1 MGNVTVSANGLTLV
15 HIGSKGKAMA
25 TIPDVCKT
33 PFPSPPGP
41 LPLPYPNIAESKK
54 VKNGSVLTKIDGE
67 STALLGS
74 SVEQSQGDEAGSLGG
89 IVSGSNKDE
98 AFFIKWSPDVS
109 IECRPVCRKTDM
121 MIMNKIN
128 TISMSGM
135 DQSDI
140 EGQQLTDETANVEFE
155 LIDKDENPV
164 QDSNYKVKLPDG
176 SERTG
181 TLNKEGKGKLENVPV
196 GPYKVIFPD
205 LGREMEVNSFKKT
218 NL

>member
-1 MGNVTVSANGLTLV
+1 
-15 HIGSKGKAMA
+15 
-25 TIPDVCKT
+25 
-33 PFPSPPGP
+33 
-41 LPLPYPNIAESKK
+41 
-54 VKNGSVLTKIDGE
+54 
-67 STALLGS
+67 
-74 SVEQSQGDEAGSLGG
+74 EQSQGDEAGSLGG

-140 EGQQLTDETANVEFE
+140 EGQELTDDEETDTLNIE
-155 LIDKDENPV
+155 LLNDKEEPIPNED
-164 QDSNYKVKLPDG
+164 YKIKLLDG

-181 TLNKEGKGKLENVPV
+181 QLDDKGKAVEEDIPV
-196 GPYKVIFPD
+196 RGYKVIFPNLKEED
-205 LGREMEVNSFKKT
+205 YWKKEVE
-218 NL
+218 

>member
-15 HIGSKGKAMA
+15 HVGSKGKAMA

-140 EGQQLTDETANVEFE
+140 EGQELTDETGTLEFE
-155 LIDKDENPV
+155 IIDEDGKPIPEV
-164 QDSNYKVKLPDG
+164 NYIIKMQDG
-176 SERTG
+176 SEISG
-181 TLNKEGKGKLENVPV
+181 EVDDQGKAKVEDVPLKS
-196 GPYKVIFPD
+196 YKIIFPELD
-205 LGREMEVNSFKKT
+205 EETEVMKLK
-218 NL
+218 